1 MFLQVYKTTL
11 KNLVRSKTFWL
22 ILCVLLIISI
32 YSAIS
37 GWYGGSDLTDDYVL
51 LFQKYVQTVPNSGV
65 SILMYPLPLFAVIT
79 VSLILSR
86 DYGDDFFEIEKANG
100 IKTISYLSGRI
111 IALITINFVVLLFTH
126 LLIININVFTRGG
139 VEDWSIWTSLT
150 DSFVRV
156 LRFDICVALPTVI
169 FYIGM
174 TYALGTIFKNS
185 IIPTVFSL
193 GYVSFFYCSFL
204 LFRNQLAEDYFNSF
218 SPMPLNLRKYFHFYD
233 TEWFDDY
240 ILKNDLSV
248 EKVLFCIAFLIGI
261 AVLCSVISYLRI
273 RKRSV

>member
-11 KNLVRSKTFWL
+11 KNLIRCKTFWL

-37 GWYGGSDLTDDYVL
+37 GYYGGGDLNNDYIL
-51 LFQKYVQTVPNSGV
+51 IFNKYVQTVPNSGV
-65 SILMYPLPLFAVIT
+65 SLLMYPIPLFAVIT
-79 VSLILSR
+79 VALTLSR

-100 IKTISYLSGRI
+100 IKAICYLTGRI
-111 IALITINFVVLLFTH
+111 IALVTINCLVLIFVH
-126 LLIININVFTRGG
+126 LLMMNINVFTRGG
-139 VEDWSIWTSLT
+139 VEDWSIGTFLA
-150 DSFVRV
+150 DSSIRV
-156 LRFDICVALPTVI
+156 VRFDICVALPTII
-169 FYIGM
+169 FYIGV

-185 IIPTVFSL
+185 IIPSVLSL

-204 LFRNQLAEDYFNSF
+204 LFRHKFAEDYFNSF
-218 SPMPLNLRKYFHFYD
+218 SPMPLNLRKYFNFYD

-240 ILKNDLSV
+240 ILRNDLSV
-248 EKVLFCIAFLIGI
+248 EKVLFCIAFLVGV